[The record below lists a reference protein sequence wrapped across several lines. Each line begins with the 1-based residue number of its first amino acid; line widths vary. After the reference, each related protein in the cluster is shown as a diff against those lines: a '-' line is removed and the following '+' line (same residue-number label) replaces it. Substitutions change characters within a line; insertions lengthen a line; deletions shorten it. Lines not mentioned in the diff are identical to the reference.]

1 MERMNYTYKKI
12 WLVNFPVMTSILTEQ
27 LINITDAVFLGHLG
41 EVELGASALA
51 SVWYLAIYMLG
62 FGFSLGLQSVIARY
76 NGEKEYSETGRA
88 FFQGLF
94 ALSAMAVALSLL
106 SVWLSPA
113 VLKKLIVSDEVYD
126 AVCTYL
132 EWRIWGLLFS
142 FPFLALRSFLVG
154 ITQTGALTVAAVTAV
169 SVNIPG
175 NYLFIFVSDM
185 GISGA
190 AIASSLSE
198 LCSLIILV
206 SYVSGRMKKDFYGL
220 RFRFDK
226 SLLKYILYVSVWSM
240 LQAFISVAPWFL
252 FFVAIEHLGKSELA
266 VANIIRSIS
275 ALFFVI
281 VNSFATT
288 AGALAGNL
296 LGAGK
301 EKEVF
306 PLCGRIIRL
315 AYGIGVPLVVS
326 ALVFHRQVVGVYT
339 GDEALVALSWLPY
352 AVMLLNYGFAVPG
365 YVYMNAVIGT
375 GGVKAAFLFQS
386 ITVLFYSVLL
396 WGMSGRGVPLAV
408 LWTVE
413 WFFVIMLGIQ
423 SVVYLKVKHY

>member
-1 MERMNYTYKKI
+1 MDQ
-12 WLVNFPVMTSILTEQ
+12 TSK
-27 LINITDAVFLGHLG
+27 DYSSG
-41 EVELGASALA
+41 E
-51 SVWYLAIYMLG
+51 
-62 FGFSLGLQSVIARY
+62 
-76 NGEKEYSETGRA
+76 
-88 FFQGLF
+88 
-94 ALSAMAVALSLL
+94 
-106 SVWLSPA
+106 
-113 VLKKLIVSDEVYD
+113 
-126 AVCTYL
+126 
-132 EWRIWGLLFS
+132 
-142 FPFLALRSFLVG
+142 
-154 ITQTGALTVAAVTAV
+154 
-169 SVNIPG
+169 
-175 NYLFIFVSDM
+175 
-185 GISGA
+185 
-190 AIASSLSE
+190 
-198 LCSLIILV
+198 
-206 SYVSGRMKKDFYGL
+206 
-220 RFRFDK
+220 
-226 SLLKYILYVSVWSM
+226 
-240 LQAFISVAPWFL
+240 
-252 FFVAIEHLGKSELA
+252 SELA

-315 AYGIGVPLVVS
+315 AYGVGVPLVVS
-326 ALVFHRQVVGVYT
+326 ALVFRRQVVGVYT
-339 GDEALVALSWLPY
+339 GDETLVALSWLPY
-352 AVMLLNYGFAVPG
+352 TVMLLNYGFAVPG